1 MDNKIKQKSGF
12 QKKIEK
18 RAALLSAAGSDSK
31 QRKLD
36 FFSKYSSNKN
46 QNENVTDITDQ
57 PNPIEKSANDNNEL
71 RSNVTSENTIKSSYI
86 FPILSRSSEQDQS
99 NVIINDN
106 DIFSSSESES
116 EKKNTKKL
124 IETDS
129 KISLFIPPIFSS
141 HHQAKVAFVDAHPC
155 QPQINIPFNINKV
168 YYRKMPNDNFVNRKW
183 VSYNSITRK
192 IHCSLCMGFTRPGST
207 PFIDGIEINLKHL
220 YSQLEKHE
228 SSVPHD
234 DACKAYLNITSGH
247 TITNALLSHRQKS
260 VELNREI
267 VTRIIDISLLIGKQG
282 LAFRSKKN
290 EAAYN
295 LSLNL
300 KQGNFLEI
308 VKLVA
313 KYDPVLQTHLNNSIK
328 KSLLKKEKKQFGRGS
343 CVTFLSKT
351 FLNKIFSITG
361 NLIKKH
367 ISEEVLLAG
376 QYSLEVDS
384 SQDTSVMDQLC
395 ICIRYVLNGKIIER
409 MIALVESTSGT
420 GEALYNIVKKEL
432 DTLNIPLTKLIG
444 ESFDGAANMSG
455 SYNGLQAHL
464 KTVAPESI
472 YTHCHAHVLNLI
484 VTDATSC
491 CKSAQDL
498 FNLLQKTAVFFSDSY
513 KRTGI
518 WKNYLSKDQTGNDK
532 LRKLQKLGTTRWNS
546 KDAALK
552 CIFGSWFVSGETSDR
567 YNVLVESL
575 HFLDTDSSIDSNTSS
590 DARFL
595 LEKWTSFEYIL
606 TSFIFLEIF
615 HYTTPASKYLQS
627 KELDFITVINLIK
640 SLLSDL
646 KKGSSKYDLIVEKT
660 MNFISSKNNSEHIK
674 KLNIVIE
681 ETFPDKRRSKIK
693 KMPGELASD
702 DIRNISNVEYFKVN
716 THRRIYDVLITT
728 FENRFEKNEKL
739 YDVLSILNPK
749 RFKDFAKNPLLI
761 NDENLTFIAQKSNIE
776 SGNTLKE
783 ELLQFISFYNQNCI
797 KSITNNT
804 INTEN
809 TSENSAESS
818 DDIIENS
825 CQYTE
830 NKVDCYSCPSHLLEF
845 LYKYNL
851 HTSSFTNLY
860 LAYKYI
866 ITLSCT
872 QVNCERAFSKLKI
885 IKTRLRST
893 MKEELLESL
902 MLISVESDVIPTT
915 NKIIDTIG
923 RSSTVLS
930 NLLIS

>member
-1 MDNKIKQKSGF
+1 MTLHCIGEEQTRENIG
-12 QKKIEK
+12 EYCLER

-116 EKKNTKKL
+116 EKKSTKKL

-282 LAFRSKKN
+282 LAFRSKRN

-313 KYDPVLQTHLNNSIK
+313 KYDP
-328 KSLLKKEKKQFGRGS
+328 
-343 CVTFLSKT
+343 
-351 FLNKIFSITG
+351 
-361 NLIKKH
+361 KH

-395 ICIRYVLNGKIIER
+395 ICLRYVLNGKIIER

-484 VTDATSC
+484 VTDSTSC

-646 KKGSSKYDLIVEKT
+646 KKGSSKYNLIVEKT

-702 DIRNISNVEYFKVN
+702 DIRNISNVEYFKLVWRN
-716 THRRIYDVLITT
+716 PINGVRLKCRIG
-728 FENRFEKNEKL
+728 
-739 YDVLSILNPK
+739 LS
-749 RFKDFAKNPLLI
+749 
-761 NDENLTFIAQKSNIE
+761 EE
-776 SGNTLKE
+776 S
-783 ELLQFISFYNQNCI
+783 
-797 KSITNNT
+797 
-804 INTEN
+804 
-809 TSENSAESS
+809 
-818 DDIIENS
+818 
-825 CQYTE
+825 
-830 NKVDCYSCPSHLLEF
+830 
-845 LYKYNL
+845 
-851 HTSSFTNLY
+851 
-860 LAYKYI
+860 
-866 ITLSCT
+866 
-872 QVNCERAFSKLKI
+872 R
-885 IKTRLRST
+885 
-893 MKEELLESL
+893 
-902 MLISVESDVIPTT
+902 
-915 NKIIDTIG
+915 
-923 RSSTVLS
+923 
-930 NLLIS
+930 